1 MTLRASAVR
10 RGLVPRESAGRH
22 ICGFLAKLALAVA
35 DHMGAAK
42 TIAENGDCRPMP
54 ESRGGDEPPVAM
66 DARLKQFQEPVVR
79 PVHVVGEHLA
89 GVAFGDEH
97 VSAHRLGEETEAEH
111 GGVIRRCYKAVV
123 TRRRR

>member
-1 MTLRASAVR
+1 MAVR
-10 RGLVPRESAGRH
+10 ETKAHKHELARRNHGDNLLV
-22 ICGFLAKLALAVA
+22 
-35 DHMGAAK
+35 
-42 TIAENGDCRPMP
+42 
-54 ESRGGDEPPVAM
+54 
-66 DARLKQFQEPVVR
+66 
-79 PVHVVGEHLA
+79 